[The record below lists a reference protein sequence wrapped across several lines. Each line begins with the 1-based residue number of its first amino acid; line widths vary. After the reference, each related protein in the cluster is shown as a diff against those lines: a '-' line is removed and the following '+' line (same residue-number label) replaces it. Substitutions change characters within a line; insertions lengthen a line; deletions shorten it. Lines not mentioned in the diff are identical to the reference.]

1 MSTTAALQPIIE
13 ALDRAEVA
21 HMLTGSLASSM
32 HGIARTTADIDLV
45 VDLDSAGLDRLIA
58 HLDPQRHHVPHSFAR
73 QAVEQRS
80 SFNVIDEATGWK
92 VDLIVRRDRPFS
104 RMEFARRERAMVA
117 GVPVFVATAEDS
129 VLSKLEWARAGGS
142 DRQLDDAANVLRVR
156 QNLDHSY
163 LREWA
168 GTLGVLDLLEVAFE
182 RATA

>member
-1 MSTTAALQPIIE
+1 M
-13 ALDRAEVA
+13 
-21 HMLTGSLASSM
+21 
-32 HGIARTTADIDLV
+32 
-45 VDLDSAGLDRLIA
+45 
-58 HLDPQRHHVPHSFAR
+58 
-73 QAVEQRS
+73 EQRS

-163 LREWA
+163 LRELA
-168 GTLGVLDLLEVAFE
+168 GTLGVLDLL
-182 RATA
+182 

>member
-1 MSTTAALQPIIE
+1 MSTTAALRPIIE

-92 VDLIVRRDRPFS
+92 VDLIVRRRPS
-104 RMEFARRERAMVA
+104 GRGRSHRA
-117 GVPVFVATAEDS
+117 
-129 VLSKLEWARAGGS
+129 K
-142 DRQLDDAANVLRVR
+142 
-156 QNLDHSY
+156 
-163 LREWA
+163 
-168 GTLGVLDLLEVAFE
+168 
-182 RATA
+182 

>member
-1 MSTTAALQPIIE
+1 MN
-13 ALDRAEVA
+13 DRATFTRMEE
-21 HMLTGSLASSM
+21 S
-32 HGIARTTADIDLV
+32 TADDWRKI
-45 VDLDSAGLDRLIA
+45 AGEYAPFVKALPDRLIA

-156 QNLDHSY
+156 QNLDHTY

-168 GTLGVLDLLEVAFE
+168 GTLGVLDLLDLAIE

>member
-1 MSTTAALQPIIE
+1 MSTTAALRPIIE

-104 RMEFARRERAMVA
+104 RMEFARRERATVA